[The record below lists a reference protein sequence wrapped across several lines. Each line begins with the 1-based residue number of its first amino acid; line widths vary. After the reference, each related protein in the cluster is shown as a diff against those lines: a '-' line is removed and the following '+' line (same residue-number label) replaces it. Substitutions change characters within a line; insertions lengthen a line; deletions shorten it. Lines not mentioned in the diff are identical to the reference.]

1 MIKEKLKEIRERTGM
16 NKKEF
21 AEYIGIKY
29 TTYNNYETGAREP
42 SSDFLILISSKFD
55 VSIDYILGLQEDR
68 EILRSYE
75 LKSLEYTHIEKY
87 RSLTPA
93 AQSHVDSVLDWEVE
107 HRDQLLEAQGQIDS
121 LKLQHSRERTIN
133 RLLSYYGRIAAA
145 GKSFG
150 FEDMICGTIEV
161 PLTDENRHADFA
173 IGVSGD
179 SMEPDFTGEDIVYV
193 QKATQLDKGEIG
205 IFQKDNCI
213 YIKKVGNGELISLNP
228 EYDPIPGEDVKLL
241 GRVLGKIEGD
251 YRIIK

>member
-107 HRDQLLEAQGQIDS
+107 HRDQLRQSQERITELEAQ
-121 LKLQHSRERTIN
+121 
-133 RLLSYYGRIAAA
+133 AAA
-145 GKSFG
+145 PDNIVPMVQAPVPDHLVPNAAHADDYTSAPENFKRLE
-150 FEDMICGTIEV
+150 EDIMD
-161 PLTDENRHADFA
+161 DENF
-173 IGVSGD
+173 
-179 SMEPDFTGEDIVYV
+179 
-193 QKATQLDKGEIG
+193 
-205 IFQKDNCI
+205 
-213 YIKKVGNGELISLNP
+213 
-228 EYDPIPGEDVKLL
+228 
-241 GRVLGKIEGD
+241 
-251 YRIIK
+251 